1 MANVKAIQRKERF
14 EIRMSKEE
22 KDLFYKYAEQ
32 LGINPSRLG
41 RNIIMSQ
48 AEIMSN
54 KSFNLPLF
62 VSYISYLKVTNQKFA
77 FIRNRI
83 LKNEK

>member
-22 KDLFYKYAEQ
+22 KDLFYKYAEE
-32 LGINPSRLG
+32 LGINPCRLG

-48 AEIMSN
+48 VESKIN
-54 KSFNLPLF
+54 KPFIIPIWKA
-62 VSYISYLKVTNQKFA
+62 YKRYLEVTNQEEA
-77 FIRNRI
+77 
-83 LKNEK
+83 LKRMKTP